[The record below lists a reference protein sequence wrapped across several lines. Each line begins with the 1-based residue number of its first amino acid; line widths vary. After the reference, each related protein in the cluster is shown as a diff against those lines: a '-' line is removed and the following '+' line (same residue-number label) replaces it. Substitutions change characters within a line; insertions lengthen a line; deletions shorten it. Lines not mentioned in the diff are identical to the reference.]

1 MAKEFYNDLIKYVS
15 ASDTANANSLLMRE
29 VGKSL
34 AKDKSNF
41 VELLTSNGVPANDSM
56 SDLELIDG
64 FVNNISD
71 NKGLKISTA
80 YMINKRNSFL
90 SADGTE
96 QLSDKGVKVSYKI
109 MNDFFDNSD
118 NTDEYQSA
126 DGERKSN
133 FLPAAIGA
141 VAGLGNTVL
150 QGQQKKKY
158 GATDALQKQAEARQ
172 QLVQSVMAQRKAEA
186 DAKQKQLES
195 KSKMKKILLISGAS
209 LLGLGLIGF
218 IVYKFK
224 TK

>member
-34 AKDKSNF
+34 AKDKANF
-41 VELLTSNGVPANDSM
+41 VELLTTNGVPANDSM
-56 SDLELIDG
+56 TDLELIDA

-96 QLSDKGVKVSYKI
+96 QLSDKGVKVSYKV
-109 MNDFFDNSD
+109 MNDFFDETD
-118 NTDEYQSA
+118 NADEYQ
-126 DGERKSN
+126 N
-133 FLPAAIGA
+133 AIGA
-141 VAGLGNTVL
+141 IAGAVGGLANLGSGIVEGRN
-150 QGQQKKKY
+150 KKKY

-195 KSKMKKILLISGAS
+195 KAKTKKILIISGAS
-209 LLGLGLIGF
+209 LLGLVLVGF

-224 TK
+224 NK

>member
-34 AKDKSNF
+34 AKDKANF
-41 VELLTSNGVPANDSM
+41 VELLTTNGVPANDSM
-56 SDLELIDG
+56 TDLELIDA

-96 QLSDKGVKVSYKI
+96 QLSDKGVKVSYKV
-109 MNDFFDNSD
+109 MNDFFDE
-118 NTDEYQSA
+118 TDDTEEYQ
-126 DGERKSN
+126 N
-133 FLPAAIGA
+133 AIGA
-141 VAGLGNTVL
+141 IAGAVGGLANLGSGIVEGRN
-150 QGQQKKKY
+150 KKKY

-172 QLVQSVMAQRKAEA
+172 QLVQSVMAQRKAET

-195 KSKMKKILLISGAS
+195 KAKTKKILIISGAS
-209 LLGLGLIGF
+209 LLGLVLVGF

-224 TK
+224 NK

>member
-41 VELLTSNGVPANDSM
+41 VELLTTNGVPANDSM
-56 SDLELIDG
+56 SDLELIDA

-109 MNDFFDNSD
+109 MNDFFDETD
-118 NTDEYQSA
+118 NTEEYQ
-126 DGERKSN
+126 N
-133 FLPAAIGA
+133 AIGA
-141 VAGLGNTVL
+141 IAGAVGGLANLGSGIVEGRN
-150 QGQQKKKY
+150 KKKY
-158 GATDALQKQAEARQ
+158 GATDALQKQADARQ

-195 KSKMKKILLISGAS
+195 KAKTKKILIISGAS
-209 LLGLGLIGF
+209 LLGLVLVGF

-224 TK
+224 NK

>member
-34 AKDKSNF
+34 AKDKANF
-41 VELLTSNGVPANDSM
+41 VELLTTNGVPANDSM
-56 SDLELIDG
+56 TDLELIDA

-90 SADGTE
+90 NADGTE
-96 QLSDKGVKVSYKI
+96 QLSDKGVKVSYKV
-109 MNDFFDNSD
+109 MNDFFDE
-118 NTDEYQSA
+118 TDDTEEYQ
-126 DGERKSN
+126 N
-133 FLPAAIGA
+133 AIGA
-141 VAGLGNTVL
+141 IAGAVGGLANLGSGIVEGRN
-150 QGQQKKKY
+150 KKKY

-172 QLVQSVMAQRKAEA
+172 QLVQSVMAQRKAET

-195 KSKMKKILLISGAS
+195 KAKTKKILIISGAS
-209 LLGLGLIGF
+209 LLGLVLVGF

-224 TK
+224 NK

>member
-34 AKDKSNF
+34 AKDKANF

-56 SDLELIDG
+56 TDLELIDA

-90 SADGTE
+90 NADGSE
-96 QLSDKGVKVSYKI
+96 QLSDKGVKVSYKV
-109 MNDFFDNSD
+109 MNDFFDSSD
-118 NTDEYQSA
+118 NTDEYQNA
-126 DGERKSN
+126 DGEQKSN

-141 VAGLGNTVL
+141 VAGLGNTL
-150 QGQQKKKY
+150 IQGNQKKKY

-172 QLVQSVMAQRKAEA
+172 QLVQSVMAQRQAEA
-186 DAKQKQLES
+186 DAKQKQLET